1 MTRRVITLEK
11 KAKANLDICCNSLCD
26 SSIVE
31 EYVRE
36 LEERVKELESLL
48 YGEKEEKRDS
58 LGKTST

>member
-31 EYVRE
+31 EYVKE

-48 YGEKEEKRDS
+48 REKEEKSDS
-58 LGKTST
+58 LDKTST